1 MHNHLRQVEHF
12 LRDYWRMGVLLQGKY
27 FAPPLW
33 AVAACRKRISPAAN
47 LLAVSKEATGL
58 LYSVPNPYSSSTKG
72 FVRLSMFSM
81 RTYVSRS
88 MARMFCLLRQVVE
101 LFIITQAKA
110 FAVRISASLK

>member
-1 MHNHLRQVEHF
+1 MMASWELSCKVNTLH
-12 LRDYWRMGVLLQGKY
+12 
-27 FAPPLW
+27 PPW
-33 AVAACRKRISPAAN
+33 VVAACRKKISPAAN

-81 RTYVSRS
+81 RTYVPRS

-101 LFIITQAKA
+101 WFIITQAKA